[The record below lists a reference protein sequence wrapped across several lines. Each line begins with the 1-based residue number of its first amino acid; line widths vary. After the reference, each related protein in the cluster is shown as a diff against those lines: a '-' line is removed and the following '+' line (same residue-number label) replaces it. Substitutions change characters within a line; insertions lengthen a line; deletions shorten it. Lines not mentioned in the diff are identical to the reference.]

1 MTVVISVYRGIVFSL
16 ELASA
21 LVYRAGDSNR
31 IALSDNLASAASYC
45 FAFRGVWALGMIL
58 GPNWNDLTRSNLLLV
73 DAASPNAKNLET
85 TVQEGLL
92 MKPHLNSALRAEILY
107 FTTQGI
113 MFAASES
120 SKHENSVGGEE
131 AASPAEEDGI
141 RDSQFSFKDIL
152 ER

>member
-1 MTVVISVYRGIVFSL
+1 VLFSL

-21 LVYRAGDSNR
+21 LLYDSNSSNSNE
-31 IALSDNLASAASYC
+31 LSDNLASAASYC
-45 FAFRGVWALGMIL
+45 FAFRGVWALAMIL
-58 GPNWNDLTRSNLLLV
+58 GPNWDDLTLSNLLLL
-73 DAASPNAKNLET
+73 DAVGPSAKNLEA
-85 TVQEGLL
+85 TVQENLL

-113 MFAASES
+113 MFAAQQCSL
-120 SKHENSVGGEE
+120 SKQETDLARASISAELPDEME
-131 AASPAEEDGI
+131 A